1 MIGENFEE
9 AVFFSLP
16 ELAELSGLSSKRL
29 RHILETS
36 GVTLA
41 RSGRCLLIC
50 RVELREAMPQVYEAL
65 LQRARSQSAS

>member
-1 MIGENFEE
+1 MKGETFEN

-36 GVTLA
+36 GVKLT
-41 RSGRCLLIC
+41 RSGRCMLVC

-65 LQRARSQSAS
+65 LQRAQSLGA